1 MKTILIFTLICFA
14 FSIWGPAEEAARPGS
29 TFCESNNIAPES
41 SSDCVDLYLYGEA
54 WLSDK
59 EKYYDRCCYVRYQ
72 IYGEIHKVC
81 RALTEEQYL
90 DIVETKKNL
99 EKEYDEYYRSYGIP
113 LLYDETNTEGYYTKI
128 YQIDC
133 SSSYI
138 KFLSITS
145 ILLALLF

>member
-1 MKTILIFTLICFA
+1 MKTILIFSLICFT
-14 FSIWGPAEEAARPGS
+14 FSIWGPAEEAARTG
-29 TFCESNNIAPES
+29 TFCEGGSPES
-41 SSDCVDLYLYGEA
+41 SSDCVDLSLYGQA
-54 WLSDK
+54 RFTNK

-99 EKEYDEYYRSYGIP
+99 EKEYDENYRDEFAP
-113 LLYDETNTEGYYTKI
+113 LFGGGTNTEGYRTKI

-133 SSSYI
+133 ASSYI
-138 KFLSITS
+138 KFLSIAS
-145 ILLALLF
+145 I